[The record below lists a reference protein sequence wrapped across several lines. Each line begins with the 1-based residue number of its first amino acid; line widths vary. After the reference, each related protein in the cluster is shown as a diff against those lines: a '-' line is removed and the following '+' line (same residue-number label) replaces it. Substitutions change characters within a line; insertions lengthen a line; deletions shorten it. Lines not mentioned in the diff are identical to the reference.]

1 MLTLRRC
8 IQRNNSA
15 RRNSILYRQWSTLSS
30 STFNNDED
38 TNNQIPNT
46 SKVTAI
52 SYTNNTTKR
61 QFSISRHP
69 DPLQQ
74 HGTINKL
81 DDPEDDVVP
90 LTPIDG
96 LGGTKSLY
104 TADDLEYEEQI
115 DGANI
120 SSKDS
125 DTTSP
130 LSEFWNDELE
140 EAGLNAGKGSSSDD
154 YANLFGGAFGSSSSS
169 NNNDDELDEQTK
181 ADKAYTAKQLAIQE
195 ELDKRTGRLWT
206 DEWIITDEEWM
217 ADELYDDIE
226 EWKVNKFVT
235 RKALESVI
243 VYTPPSANTT
253 TSSVIGVPNLLDL
266 SKLSVPKSLPSHPGH
281 GTPIKYANY
290 RKKQITKKLHT
301 SIQLA
306 IHDDLLK
313 ILNMDSY
320 DEKQVAVDA
329 LYENIV
335 DTMSKRERVL
345 SKLPNFH
352 ILVEEGL
359 EKVLVMVQGSLMK
372 DGKKNKVEEVAAAA
386 SAEKKGK
393 EEEVDLLAAD
403 NGKEEERKDAPV
415 TDVASVKAAKEETN
429 VEDII
434 DVMGVNNE
442 TPTPVFM
449 DILAAANSLKLPT
462 TASSDASSTDDD
474 EESDKEED
482 NQQTTLSKFFIESNK
497 DDVPNL
503 LYPLNVHK
511 AEGVGRMVEEWQLAA
526 NKETKRIMI
535 RDVMVDI
542 ASKIVDAANCCAD
555 GDEGET
561 KKKGAA
567 RVFVS
572 GKRGAGKVCSVLI
585 DIVMLFGYCILVTF
599 PNLHS
604 LSSHHSPHH
613 QDCCTC
619 RYRSLGT
626 HFRSYRRLS
635 PRW

>member
-1 MLTLRRC
+1 MLTLRHC
-8 IQRNNSA
+8 IQRHSA
-15 RRNSILYRQWSTLSS
+15 RRNSILYGQLPSLSS
-30 STFNNDED
+30 SALNNKED
-38 TNNQIPNT
+38 TNINNNT

-52 SYTNNTTKR
+52 LYTNNTTKR
-61 QFSISRHP
+61 HFSISRHP

-81 DDPEDDVVP
+81 EDPEDDAVP

-96 LGGTKSLY
+96 LGGTKALY

-115 DGANI
+115 DGTKI
-120 SSKDS
+120 DSSKDS
-125 DTTSP
+125 DTTST

-140 EAGLNAGKGSSSDD
+140 EAGLNAGKGGSSSSDD

-169 NNNDDELDEQTK
+169 NDDDELDEQTK

-217 ADELYDDIE
+217 TDELYDDIE
-226 EWKVNKFVT
+226 EWQVNKFVT
-235 RKALESVI
+235 RKALESVM
-243 VYTPPSANTT
+243 VYSPSTNTNTT
-253 TSSVIGVPNLLDL
+253 TSSVNGVPNLLDL
-266 SKLSVPKSLPSHPGH
+266 SKLSVPKQLPSHPGH

-306 IHDDLLK
+306 IHDDLIK
-313 ILNMDSY
+313 ILSMDSY

-335 DTMSKRERVL
+335 DTMAKRERVL

-359 EKVLVMVQGSLMK
+359 EKVLIMVQGSLMK
-372 DGKKNKVEEVAAAA
+372 DGKKKKLEEVAAAE
-386 SAEKKGK
+386 AEKS
-393 EEEVDLLAAD
+393 EEEVDLLAVD
-403 NGKEEERKDAPV
+403 NDKEEDGKATP
-415 TDVASVKAAKEETN
+415 TDASVKAKEETN

-462 TASSDASSTDDD
+462 TASSTGDDD
-474 EESDKEED
+474 DNEDSDAKEED
-482 NQQTTLSKFFIESNK
+482 IQQTTLSKFFTESNK

-542 ASKIVDAANCCAD
+542 ASKIVDAANCCANGD
-555 GDEGET
+555 DEGE
-561 KKKGAA
+561 KKRKGAA

-585 DIVMLFGYCILVTF
+585 DC
-599 PNLHS
+599 
-604 LSSHHSPHH
+604 
-613 QDCCTC
+613 DCC
-619 RYRSLGT
+619 SDIV
-626 HFRSYRRLS
+626 F
-635 PRW
+635 

>member
-8 IQRNNSA
+8 IQRHSA
-15 RRNSILYRQWSTLSS
+15 RRNSILFRQWSTLSS
-30 STFNNDED
+30 FKINNDED
-38 TNNQIPNT
+38 TNNKRIPNT

-52 SYTNNTTKR
+52 ATSYTNNNTKR

-81 DDPEDDVVP
+81 DDPDDDVAP

-96 LGGTKSLY
+96 MGGTKTLY

-115 DGANI
+115 DGTNI
-120 SSKDS
+120 GSSKDS

-140 EAGLNAGKGSSSDD
+140 EAGLNTGKGSSSDD
-154 YANLFGGAFGSSSSS
+154 YANLFGGAFGSSSS
-169 NNNDDELDEQTK
+169 NDDELDEQTK
-181 ADKAYTAKQLAIQE
+181 ADKAYTQKQLAIQE

-217 ADELYDDIE
+217 TDELYDDIE
-226 EWKVNKFVT
+226 EWTVNKFVT

-243 VYTPPSANTT
+243 VYTPPSSNTT
-253 TSSVIGVPNLLDL
+253 NNTSVNGVPNLLDL

-281 GTPIKYANY
+281 GTPVKYANY

-313 ILNMDSY
+313 ILSMDSY

-329 LYENIV
+329 LYESIV
-335 DTMSKRERVL
+335 DTMTKRERVL

-372 DGKKNKVEEVAAAA
+372 DGKKKKVEEVAI
-386 SAEKKGK
+386 AEKEKS
-393 EEEVDLLAAD
+393 EEVDLLAVD
-403 NGKEEERKDAPV
+403 NDKEGDGKDAPA
-415 TDVASVKAAKEETN
+415 TDASVKAKEESN

-434 DVMGVNNE
+434 DVMGVNNG

-462 TASSDASSTDDD
+462 TASSDASSTDVDV
-474 EESDKEED
+474 ESDAKEEE
-482 NQQTTLSKFFIESNK
+482 NKQTTLSKFFTESNK

-555 GDEGET
+555 GDENVVG
-561 KKKGAA
+561 KKGAA

-572 GKRGAGKVCSVLI
+572 GKRGAGKVCSVFLYY
-585 DIVMLFGYCILVTF
+585 VLQGYSF
-599 PNLHS
+599 
-604 LSSHHSPHH
+604 
-613 QDCCTC
+613 
-619 RYRSLGT
+619 
-626 HFRSYRRLS
+626 
-635 PRW
+635 W

>member
-1 MLTLRRC
+1 MLTLRHC
-8 IQRNNSA
+8 IQRNSA
-15 RRNSILYRQWSTLSS
+15 RRNSTILYRQWSTLSS
-30 STFNNDED
+30 SAFNNDED
-38 TNNQIPNT
+38 TINNNT
-46 SKVTAI
+46 SKATATS

-104 TADDLEYEEQI
+104 TADDLEDLEYEEQI
-115 DGANI
+115 DGTNI
-120 SSKDS
+120 DSSKDS
-125 DTTSP
+125 DTSSP

-140 EAGLNAGKGSSSDD
+140 EAGLNTGKGGSSDD
-154 YANLFGGAFGSSSSS
+154 YANLFGGAFGSSS
-169 NNNDDELDEQTK
+169 NNNDDDDELDEQTK

-217 ADELYDDIE
+217 TDELYDDIE

-243 VYTPPSANTT
+243 VYTPPTTNTT
-253 TSSVIGVPNLLDL
+253 TSVNGVPNLLDL
-266 SKLSVPKSLPSHPGH
+266 SKLSVPKQLPSHPGH
-281 GTPIKYANY
+281 GTPVKYANY

-306 IHDDLLK
+306 IHDDLIK

-329 LYENIV
+329 LYEGIV

-372 DGKKNKVEEVAAAA
+372 DGKKKKVEEVAAA
-386 SAEKKGK
+386 EKGK
-393 EEEVDLLAAD
+393 SEEVDLLAVD
-403 NGKEEERKDAPV
+403 NGKEEDGKDTPS
-415 TDVASVKAAKEETN
+415 DASVKAKVKAAKEETN

-434 DVMGVNNE
+434 DVMGVNNGS
-442 TPTPVFM
+442 PTPVFM
-449 DILAAANSLKLPT
+449 DILAAANSPKLPT
-462 TASSDASSTDDD
+462 TASSTDDNDGD
-474 EESDKEED
+474 EESNAKEED
-482 NQQTTLSKFFIESNK
+482 NQQPTLSKFFTESNK
-497 DDVPNL
+497 DDIPNL
-503 LYPLNVHK
+503 LYPINVHK

-542 ASKIVDAANCCAD
+542 ASKIVDAANCCARD
-555 GDEGET
+555 DEGET

-572 GKRGAGKVCSVLI
+572 GKRGAGKVC
-585 DIVMLFGYCILVTF
+585 F
-599 PNLHS
+599 
-604 LSSHHSPHH
+604 
-613 QDCCTC
+613 
-619 RYRSLGT
+619 
-626 HFRSYRRLS
+626 
-635 PRW
+635 

>member
-8 IQRNNSA
+8 IQRHSA
-15 RRNSILYRQWSTLSS
+15 RRNPTILYRQWSTLSS
-30 STFNNDED
+30 STFNGNDDED
-38 TNNQIPNT
+38 TNNKT
-46 SKVTAI
+46 SKVTAT
-52 SYTNNTTKR
+52 SYTNNNTTKR
-61 QFSISRHP
+61 HFSISRHP

-104 TADDLEYEEQI
+104 TVDDLDTYEEQDGTNI
-115 DGANI
+115 D
-120 SSKDS
+120 SKDN

-140 EAGLNAGKGSSSDD
+140 EAGLNAAGNKGGSDD
-154 YANLFGGAFGSSSSS
+154 YANLFGGAFGSSSS
-169 NNNDDELDEQTK
+169 NDDDELDEQTK

-217 ADELYDDIE
+217 TDELYDDIE

-235 RKALESVI
+235 RKAMESVI
-243 VYTPPSANTT
+243 VYTPSTTNTN
-253 TSSVIGVPNLLDL
+253 TSSVNGVPNLLDL

-313 ILNMDSY
+313 ILYMDSY

-329 LYENIV
+329 LYEGIV

-372 DGKKNKVEEVAAAA
+372 DGKKKKVEEVAAAA
-386 SAEKKGK
+386 EEKKK
-393 EEEVDLLAAD
+393 EKSGEEVDLLAVD
-403 NGKEEERKDAPV
+403 DGKKEDGKDATA
-415 TDVASVKAAKEETN
+415 TDASVKAKEENN

-542 ASKIVDAANCCAD
+542 ASKIVDAANCCAS
-555 GDEGET
+555 GDEGE
-561 KKKGAA
+561 KKGAA

-572 GKRGAGKVCSVLI
+572 GKRGVGKVCFVLI
-585 DIVMLFGYCILVTF
+585 DCDVVRIL
-599 PNLHS
+599 
-604 LSSHHSPHH
+604 
-613 QDCCTC
+613 
-619 RYRSLGT
+619 Y
-626 HFRSYRRLS
+626 FRDVS
-635 PRW
+635 